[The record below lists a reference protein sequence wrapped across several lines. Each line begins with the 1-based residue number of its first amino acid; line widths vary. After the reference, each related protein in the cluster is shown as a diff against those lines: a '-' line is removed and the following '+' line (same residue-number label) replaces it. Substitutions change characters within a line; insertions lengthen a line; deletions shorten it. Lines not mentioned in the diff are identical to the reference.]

1 MPERTRVQV
10 GDRQLTISHLD
21 KRLWPGF
28 IKAQV
33 LDYYLKVA
41 DVLIPHVRRRPASF
55 VRCPAGVD
63 GPRFFAHEVPDGM
76 PEWVTTVGKGNH
88 AHVSLDEAATLV
100 AAANAYAVEVH
111 VPQWNADTGPDL
123 HDRLV
128 FDLDPGDGADITTCA
143 LVALL
148 LHQRLREDNL
158 TGVPATSGGNGLHLY
173 VALDPPWR
181 VDDAVAYAKNL
192 ARELT
197 AKHRDLITHLR
208 GPKNRSG
215 GRVLVDW
222 AQNHSSATTA
232 APYTLRVRDTAPG
245 VSVPLTWR
253 EVEEAGSVPTT
264 WLELEKA
271 GPAAFAFTPAD
282 VLTRV
287 AELGDVALGLLDPAP
302 F

>member
-1 MPERTRVQV
+1 MPERIRVQL
-10 GDRQLTISHLD
+10 GDRQLTVSHLD
-21 KRLWPGF
+21 KRLRPGF

-33 LDYYLKVA
+33 LDYYRKVG
-41 DVLIPHVRRRPASF
+41 DVMIPHVRRRAASF
-55 VRCPAGVD
+55 VRTPLGPD
-63 GPRFFAHEVPDGM
+63 GPRFFSHEIPDGL
-76 PEWVTTVGKGNH
+76 PEWITTIPKGKHNH
-88 AHVSLDEAATLV
+88 VALDEPAALIAV
-100 AAANAYAVEVH
+100 ANAYCLEVH
-111 VPQWNADTGPDL
+111 VPQWNADRGPDL

-143 LVALL
+143 RVALL

-158 TGVPATSGGNGLHLY
+158 TAVPATSGGNGLHVY

-181 VDDAVAYAKNL
+181 VDDAVDYAKNL

-197 AKHRDLITHLR
+197 AKQRDLITHLR

-232 APYTLRVRDTAPG
+232 APYTLRVRDKAPG
-245 VSVPLTWR
+245 VSVPI
-253 EVEEAGSVPTT
+253 T
-264 WLELEKA
+264 WLEVERA

-282 VLTRV
+282 VVTRV
-287 AELGDVALGLLDPAP
+287 AERGDVALGLLDPAP